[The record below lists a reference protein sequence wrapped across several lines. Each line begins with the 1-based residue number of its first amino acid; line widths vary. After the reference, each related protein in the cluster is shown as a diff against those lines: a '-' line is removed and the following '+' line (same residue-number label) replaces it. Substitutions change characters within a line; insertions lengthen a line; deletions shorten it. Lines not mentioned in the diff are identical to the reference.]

1 MRKSRIFEDI
11 YKELVRINKSKKS
24 FTRNDLVELISKHQ
38 KYSVFI
44 YKHSDEKNKYKMTLY
59 FVRGKKLNG
68 LITFRISNKVLN
80 EYLSR
85 FMLK

>member
-1 MRKSRIFEDI
+1 MRKSFLFETI
-11 YKELVRINKSKKS
+11 YKELLRIGKSKS
-24 FTRNDLVELISKHQ
+24 YFTREDLRRLISIHQ
-38 KYSVFI
+38 KYSVFV
-44 YKHSDEKNKYKMTLY
+44 YKHSNEKNKYKMTLY